1 MLKIP
6 GIKEVC
12 DDSKALQRII
22 CACCEASIRG
32 PYVTTELLL
41 SFSLVRQKSDNAL
54 RPLVDNSTINEALT
68 TFSNWTSFDQEVEVD
83 GLLRVP

>member
-12 DDSKALQRII
+12 DDSKALRRII

-41 SFSLVRQKSDNAL
+41 SFSLLRQKSDNTL
-54 RPLVDNSTINEALT
+54 RPLVDNSTINKALT